1 MKTVIYFS
9 ILLLLSCSKELTT
22 RKLNSS
28 ESSNSEVYHLNVVYP
43 IDQDNSWN
51 PCTSEYVHLSGNVR
65 AEETENV
72 TENKINAE
80 MTVHYDSLRGIGT
93 SGIIYHGMGSFH
105 VSSQAV
111 WNAEGGYYQVK
122 NSNQTY
128 KAILT
133 VPGANN
139 NLIFTTSFKIVYD
152 ASGRLRVED
161 FKFVYDSCN

>member
-1 MKTVIYFS
+1 MKTFIYFS
-9 ILLLLSCSKELTT
+9 ILLLFSCSKELTT

-43 IDQDNSWN
+43 IDQDNWN

-122 NSNQTY
+122 NSNQKY

-133 VPGANN
+133 VPGAKN